1 MHKGKG
7 KQCALNQPSN
17 QTVKKKATK
26 TKGKKSN
33 GY

>member
-1 MHKGKG
+1 MRKGVP
-7 KQCALNQPSN
+7 CINAAPSKKKA
-17 QTVKKKATK
+17 KKKATK